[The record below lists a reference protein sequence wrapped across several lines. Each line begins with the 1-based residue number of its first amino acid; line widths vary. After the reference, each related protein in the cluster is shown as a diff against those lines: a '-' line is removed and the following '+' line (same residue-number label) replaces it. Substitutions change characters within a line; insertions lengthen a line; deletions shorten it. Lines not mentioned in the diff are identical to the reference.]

1 MQDHGGVISENSGP
15 AVDQDELLLQHGGAY
30 SGTGEWNSRFYSVA
44 AKISKY
50 SNAECRYKHHSFTKT
65 AVCRQSLRVC

>member
-15 AVDQDELLLQHGGAY
+15 VVDQDELLLQHGGAY

-44 AKISKY
+44 VKISKY
-50 SNAECRYKHHSFTKT
+50 SNAE
-65 AVCRQSLRVC
+65 